1 MTDAARRH
9 DVLSRVVLAMVIV
22 LTTAILASRLD
33 FVPNWDG
40 RFYADCIVD
49 AALRNLAP
57 SSLRCA
63 DHVSH
68 AYMLYAGAVQMLSP
82 GSYPFILIANAGL
95 YLLACLAVHRLA
107 SLAFPGRD
115 HDLERAFLT
124 SLVAAQP
131 AVLAAVVQPNI
142 DLPMLPAF
150 LWGCVFVLRRQWI
163 ALIAVGIA
171 LVATKETGVLLYTT
185 LLVSFVLGAVI
196 PYRRSARRVALTCLR
211 LAPLALPVVLFASYI
226 LYRVIVP
233 QGPVIWAPGM
243 SKRGMLLQF
252 VIPHADRRTLNYLVL
267 IFVLG
272 FAWVGTLFVSYDTA
286 VAAYRA
292 WRRTPPRALN
302 GARRRV
308 VHFVAVLGLLTTYA
322 LTRFSSYGNTRYL
335 LPIFAIAPL
344 VLYASMVRLAIAKVP
359 RVAILAALVGVTLI
373 SSVRTIDPVSRA
385 VFGTFPVG
393 DHHLLRMTR
402 LTGECCGAGRDQLV
416 YNLEFTTLS
425 DLVSDVTASMA
436 NDSTTLFVPPVM
448 RWETVGA
455 LDSTTRRRTLRRDHR
470 FTPNLF
476 EPDTLSLLDSPP
488 VGAIYLALPNGDV
501 EAGARVL
508 ARKYQLGEPRRF
520 WRGRYSLTAYP
531 LTLRSRL

>member
-1 MTDAARRH
+1 
-9 DVLSRVVLAMVIV
+9 VLSRVVLAVVIV

-49 AALRNLAP
+49 AALRKLAP

-82 GSYPFILIANAGL
+82 GSYPLILAANAGL
-95 YLLACLAVHRLA
+95 YLLACGAVHRLA
-107 SLAFPGRD
+107 SLAFPGRE
-115 HDLERAFLT
+115 HDLERAFPT
-124 SLVAAQP
+124 ALVAAQP
-131 AVLAAVVQPNI
+131 AILAAVVQPNI

-163 ALIAVGIA
+163 ALIAAGVA

-196 PYRRSARRVALTCLR
+196 PYRRSVRRLVPTCLR
-211 LAPLALPVVLFASYI
+211 LAPMALPVVLFASYI
-226 LYRVIVP
+226 VYRLIVP
-233 QGPVIWAPGM
+233 QGTVIWAPGM

-252 VIPHADRRTLNYLVL
+252 LVPHADRRTVNYLVL

-272 FAWVGTLFVSYDTA
+272 FAWVGTLFVSYDGA

-292 WRRTPPRALN
+292 WRRTPPRTLK
-302 GARRRV
+302 GAKRRV

-335 LPIFAIAPL
+335 LPILAIAPL
-344 VLYASMVRLAIAKVP
+344 ILYASMVRLAVP
-359 RVAILAALVGVTLI
+359 KAARVTILAALVAVSLI
-373 SSVRTIDPVSRA
+373 SSVRTIDPVSKV

-393 DHHLLRMTR
+393 EHNLLRMTR

-425 DLVSDVTASMA
+425 DLVSDATASMA
-436 NDSTTLFVPPVM
+436 NDSTTLFVPPLM
-448 RWETVGA
+448 RWETVGP
-455 LDSTTRRRTLRRDHR
+455 LDSTTHRRTLRRGHR
-470 FTPNLF
+470 FTPNQF
-476 EPDTLSLLDSPP
+476 EPDTLALLDTPP
-488 VGAIYLALPNGDV
+488 TPAIYLALPNGDI
-501 EAGARVL
+501 EAGARLL
-508 ARKYQLGEPRRF
+508 ARRYELGEPRRF

-531 LTLRSRL
+531 LTLRGGI